1 MKIKNNKTYIIAEI
15 GINHEGSFSC
25 AKKLIKKAAESGADA
40 VKFQIFKPETLA
52 SKMSKKTND
61 QKKRVKKKED
71 LFQMWK
77 RMEFTLS
84 QWKKLKT
91 LSRKLKIDFI
101 SSIFD
106 EESLKLSK
114 KINLTAYKVASSDL
128 TDVKLLKDLSLQK
141 KNIIISTGMGSLND
155 IKKALK
161 ILRKRKVY
169 LLHCVSLYPC
179 PTNLINLKRME
190 ALSSRFNKQV
200 GFSDHS
206 IGVSASLA
214 SISMGAKI
222 IEKHFT
228 LNKKKKGAD
237 HSLSA
242 DPNDLKIISEF
253 ANKFEVLKG
262 NGKIEPDK
270 SEKKMRK
277 FFRKSIYAKLKISK
291 GEKFTEKNIVCR
303 RPQNSIKS
311 ENYFKII
318 KKRSNKDILIDQPI
332 YQNDIK

>member
-1 MKIKNNKTYIIAEI
+1 
-15 GINHEGSFSC
+15 
-25 AKKLIKKAAESGADA
+25 
-40 VKFQIFKPETLA
+40 
-52 SKMSKKTND
+52 MSKKTND
-61 QKKRVKKKED
+61 QKKRIKKKED

-228 LNKKKKGAD
+228 LNKKMKGAD

-253 ANKFEVLKG
+253 ANKFGVLKG

-291 GEKFTEKNIVCR
+291 GERFTEKNIVCR